1 MKRKPKP
8 RKQKRALNKKPAF
21 LKALAICGSITEAA
35 AACGINRSLH
45 YDWLKLD
52 PTYPARFAD
61 ALARGDD
68 ALEDEVTLRAHR
80 GVFVPNVYQGRFCYP
95 QEAYEIEPAK
105 PAVPAQDAI
114 FGVDA
119 KPAVPAVPAVMGIRN
134 VPGSSPLGT
143 WVKSDALLMF
153 RQRGRF
159 AKYRQNFTEI
169 TGAGGGPIE
178 IGIVERL
185 NAARNRIAKS
195 PLDPGKP

>member
-1 MKRKPKP
+1 MKSNPKQ
-8 RKQKRALNKKPAF
+8 RRVLNKKTAF

-35 AACGINRSLH
+35 AACGINRSIH

-52 PTYPARFAD
+52 PEYPARFAD
-61 ALARGDD
+61 ALAMGDD

-80 GVFVPNVYQGRFCYP
+80 GVFVPNVFKGRFCYP
-95 QEAYEIEPAK
+95 QETYEVTPAR
-105 PAVPAQDAI
+105 PATEAV

-119 KPAVPAVPAVMGIRN
+119 QPAVPAVMGIRD
-134 VPGSSPLGT
+134 VPGSSPIGT

-159 AKYRQNFTEI
+159 ARYRQNFTEI
-169 TGAGGGPIE
+169 TGPGGGPIE

-185 NAARNRIAKS
+185 NAARNRLAAAKNAK
-195 PLDPGKP
+195 PG